1 MPAASACTVR
11 FSMGL
16 ADKLDW
22 TVFAALI
29 VVLLGA
35 DIISR
40 GWQAAAVRR
49 AWMSSAVWIAVA
61 MVFGVWIWTR
71 LGRDAALSYYTAYFL
86 EKSLSIDNLAVF
98 ALIFAQTGIVG
109 PLQRKVLMWGVVGAL
124 VMRAALIAVGLYIL
138 QKFQWVVYPFAALL
152 LYAAV
157 QMMRSNTQRRLWV
170 DTTCTLC
177 RSWIAKFI
185 PITPEH
191 HHDHFTIRLDGRRYA
206 TPLLVA
212 LVGIE
217 SVDLVFAI
225 DSVPAVFAVTR
236 EPFLVYT
243 SNVFALLGLRS
254 LYAVVGNVFERYP
267 YFRFALTAM
276 LVFVAI
282 KLGASAF
289 IHIPAGVSLVVI
301 ASIIA
306 LAAAATRWLPEPR
319 LQTPT
324 VAQCSH
330 RDQERRVEPADT
342 GCTQCRAIGDTWTHL
357 RMCRTCGHVG
367 CCESSK
373 NKHAE
378 AHFRESGHPIIQ
390 SLEPGE
396 HWKWC
401 YLDNAVIAYDAP
413 ERR

>member
-1 MPAASACTVR
+1 M
-11 FSMGL
+11 
-16 ADKLDW
+16 
-22 TVFAALI
+22 
-29 VVLLGA
+29 
-35 DIISR
+35 
-40 GWQAAAVRR
+40 RR
-49 AWMSSAVWIAVA
+49 AWISSAVWISVA
-61 MVFGVWIWTR
+61 IAFGVWIWTR

-124 VMRAALIAVGLYIL
+124 AMRAALIAVGLYIL

-177 RSWIAKFI
+177 RSWVAKFI

-191 HHDHFTIRLDGRRYA
+191 HHDHFTVRLDGRRYA

-289 IHIPAGVSLVVI
+289 IHIPAGVSLGVI

-319 LQTPT
+319 LRRRWSRHVPIAIRSGALSRPTPDVPNAGRSAT
-324 VAQCSH
+324 HGRTFACAGPAATSVVAKARKTSTRRRIFENPAIRSSSH
-330 RDQERRVEPADT
+330 SSPASIGSGVTSTMQSSRTTLPSAADRALSTCWSVARVQLSGDRR
-342 GCTQCRAIGDTWTHL
+342 I
-357 RMCRTCGHVG
+357 
-367 CCESSK
+367 S
-373 NKHAE
+373 
-378 AHFRESGHPIIQ
+378 
-390 SLEPGE
+390 
-396 HWKWC
+396 
-401 YLDNAVIAYDAP
+401 
-413 ERR
+413 